1 MFPNAMLENPE
12 DVEHDPRHDDQGPRR
27 PRLELVGGQHRS
39 AARRRASLSAWLIVP
54 CLAADGLMVPVLSS
68 LQGPPRELPA
78 AIAFGIVGC
87 VLAQGCV
94 LAAWLAWSDGP
105 FPQRL
110 ARHWL
115 IASGLYAV
123 WLVGLALAIPRDIEV
138 PQIAATVALGI
149 PLVSLAAQF
158 PPWVWRHLWGWRL
171 LNDNANPA
179 PTCEQRFTI
188 RDLMVATLV
197 VAASLALAR
206 LAAPADGHSV
216 WPIWAFACTV
226 AGIVSTISL
235 LPAGVF
241 LLSPRPLRR
250 GLFWSAIYAASW
262 ISLVWIVVAAQWW
275 FAPQTLIPR
284 RPLRRP
290 LQPHAHLRRHAHPR
304 RHHRQAPRLPAQPA
318 TGSPLPRGEGQAE
331 RDSSSF
337 VTVK

>member
-1 MFPNAMLENPE
+1 MTASANASGATGDRAVSGPA
-12 DVEHDPRHDDQGPRR
+12 PRIA
-27 PRLELVGGQHRS
+27 L
-39 AARRRASLSAWLIVP
+39 AWLIVP
-54 CLAADGLMVPVLSS
+54 CLAADGLMVPVISS
-68 LQGPPRELPA
+68 LNGPPRELPA

-87 VLAQGCV
+87 VLAQGCL

-105 FPQRL
+105 FPPRL

-123 WLVGLALAIPRDIEV
+123 WLVGLALAIPRDVEV

-158 PPWVWRHLWGWRL
+158 PPWVWRHLWGWHLVRETAEPVQPREAELTQPRDERL
-171 LNDNANPA
+171 
-179 PTCEQRFTI
+179 TI

-197 VAASLALAR
+197 VAASFALAR

-226 AGIVSTISL
+226 AGVVSSISL

-241 LLSPRPLRR
+241 LLRPRPLRR

-262 ISLVWIVVAAQWW
+262 ISVIWIVVAAQWW

-284 RPLRRP
+284 ALYVGLSSLMFTFAATLTLAATIAKLRGYR
-290 LQPHAHLRRHAHPR
+290 LISRRVPSLVAR
-304 RHHRQAPRLPAQPA
+304 ARSNVTAP
-318 TGSPLPRGEGQAE
+318 GS
-331 RDSSSF
+331 
-337 VTVK
+337 

>member
-1 MFPNAMLENPE
+1 MPADLA
-12 DVEHDPRHDDQGPRR
+12 HLKSKPRIA
-27 PRLELVGGQHRS
+27 L
-39 AARRRASLSAWLIVP
+39 AWLIVP

-87 VLAQGCV
+87 VLAQGCL

-115 IASGLYAV
+115 IATGLYAI
-123 WLVGLALAIPRDIEV
+123 WLVGLALASPRASEV
-138 PQIAATVALGI
+138 PRIAATVALGI

-171 LNDNANPA
+171 VRETAE
-179 PTCEQRFTI
+179 PTQSREAERTQPHEQRLTI

-226 AGIVSTISL
+226 AVVVSSVTL

-241 LLSPRPLRR
+241 LLRPRPLRR

-262 ISLVWIVVAAQWW
+262 ISLVWIAVAAKWW
-275 FAPQTLIPR
+275 FAPQMLIPR
-284 RPLRRP
+284 AIYVGLSSLMFTFAATLTLAATIAKLRGYR
-290 LQPHAHLRRHAHPR
+290 LAS
-304 RHHRQAPRLPAQPA
+304 HRVS
-318 TGSPLPRGEGQAE
+318 SPSGRGPG
-331 RDSSSF
+331 R
-337 VTVK
+337 T